1 VSYYINNIASLLGI
15 FVLLGLSFNLLMGY
29 AGLFS
34 VAHGAFFG
42 IGAYTTGILL
52 RDYEWGFLPAV
63 AIAFL
68 LCGLISLILGIAAR
82 RVSDIY
88 LVIVT
93 LAFQVAAV
101 AVFNN
106 LDLTGGAGGLVG
118 ISRPSVFGYELTSPQ
133 VIVLIWVVCIVA
145 TLVLRALVRSP
156 FGRVLE
162 ALREDELAARSLGK
176 PTSTTKVKVFAL
188 SSAIAGVAGGLMAV
202 HLRFISPAEFT
213 LDRSVEILSLTII
226 GGMAAFWGPY
236 VGAAIVVLIPQ
247 ALTFMALPGSVIGAV
262 NALLFSVLVLLFL
275 RFRPQGL
282 AGRRRR
288 SPSRSVGGSTAD
300 SAGGAADGREDG
312 APPATTDHLPG
323 SPLATARSGPSR
335 ALRCEGVSISFGGL
349 KAVDDVSLT
358 LRPGAV
364 TGLVGPNGA
373 GKTTLFNLLSGLLPP
388 TSGRVFFGDRD
399 ITRMSL
405 DARARAGIVRSFQD
419 IRLFLGLSC
428 RDNLLVALT
437 PPADEGILPIRR
449 LLTARGGEAARRRRA
464 DELLA
469 HIGLTQAADTLAG
482 DLSYA
487 EQKLL
492 MIARL
497 LATDAECYLLD
508 EPMSGL
514 DEAGR
519 DRILELLRETAA
531 SGATICLV
539 EHSIDVMNKVC
550 SHIAFLADGAL
561 LREGTTAEITGDKE
575 LATIYFGG

>member
-1 VSYYINNIASLLGI
+1 VSFYLNNIASLLGI

-29 AGLFS
+29 GGLFS

-42 IGAYTTGILL
+42 VGAYTTGILL
-52 RDYEWGFLPAV
+52 RDYEWEFLPAML
-63 AIAFL
+63 ASFL
-68 LCGLISLILGIAAR
+68 VSGAISLILGLAAR

-88 LVIVT
+88 LVIIT

-101 AVFNN
+101 AVFAN
-106 LDLTGGAGGLVG
+106 LELTGGAGGLVG
-118 ISRPSVFGYELTSPQ
+118 ISRPTIFGLELAGPQ
-133 VIVLIWVVCIVA
+133 VIVLIWVVTILV
-145 TLVLRALVRSP
+145 TLALRGLVRSP
-156 FGRVLE
+156 FGRGLE

-176 PTSTTKVKVFAL
+176 PTSTTKIKVFAL
-188 SSAIAGVAGGLMAV
+188 SSAIAGVAGSLLAV
-202 HLRFISPAEFT
+202 HLRYISPAEFT
-213 LDRSVEILSLTII
+213 LERSVEILSLTII

-236 VGAAIVVLIPQ
+236 VGAAVVVLIPQ
-247 ALTFMALPGSVIGAV
+247 ALAFLDLPGALVGAV
-262 NALLFSVLVLLFL
+262 NALLFSLLVLLFL
-275 RFRPQGL
+275 RFRPQGI
-282 AGRRRR
+282 AGRRNRDAAGKR
-288 SPSRSVGGSTAD
+288 AQLLAGPAPGGEDDAEGNGLPRADRPVGPLLNTQRTGPA
-300 SAGGAADGREDG
+300 RE
-312 APPATTDHLPG
+312 
-323 SPLATARSGPSR
+323 
-335 ALRCEGVSISFGGL
+335 LRCEGVSIAFGGL

-358 LRPGAV
+358 LRPGEV

-388 TSGRVFFGDRD
+388 TTGRVYFGDRD

-419 IRLFLGLSC
+419 MRLFLGLSC

-437 PPADEGILPIRR
+437 PLDDEGILPIRR
-449 LLTARGGEAARRRRA
+449 LVQDRRGRIERRERA
-464 DELLA
+464 DALLA
-469 HIGLTQAADTLAG
+469 HIGLAHAADTPAG

-539 EHSIDVMNKVC
+539 EHSLDVMNKVC
-550 SHIAFLADGAL
+550 SHIAFLSDGVL

>member
-1 VSYYINNIASLLGI
+1 MSYYLNNIASLLGI

-42 IGAYTTGILL
+42 LGAYTTGILL
-52 RDYEWGFLPAV
+52 KEYEWEFLPSMV
-63 AIAFL
+63 VAFL
-68 LCGLISLILGIAAR
+68 LCGLISLLLGAAAG

-101 AVFNN
+101 AVFSN

-118 ISRPSVFGYELTSPQ
+118 IKRPTVFGYELTSPE
-133 VIVLIWVVCIVA
+133 VIVLIWVVTIVA
-145 TLVLRALVRSP
+145 TVALWALVRSP
-156 FGRVLE
+156 FGRGLE

-176 PTSTTKVKVFAL
+176 ATSTTKVKVFAL
-188 SSAIAGVAGGLMAV
+188 SSAIAGVAGSLLAV
-202 HLRFISPAEFT
+202 HLRYISPAEFT
-213 LDRSVEILSLTII
+213 LERSVEILSLTII
-226 GGMAAFWGPY
+226 GGMAAFWGPWI
-236 VGAAIVVLIPQ
+236 GAAVVVLVPQ
-247 ALTFMALPGSVIGAV
+247 ALSFLALPGSVIGAV
-262 NALLFSVLVLLFL
+262 NALLFSILVLLFL

-282 AGRRRR
+282 AGRRN
-288 SPSRSVGGSTAD
+288 RSVDGRGAGPAAAPSTG
-300 SAGGAADGREDG
+300 AGDGPKGDAPGAA
-312 APPATTDHLPG
+312 APTGMLPV
-323 SPLATARSGPSR
+323 AERSGPSR
-335 ALRCEGVSISFGGL
+335 VLRCEGVSIAFGGL
-349 KAVDDVSLT
+349 KAVDNVSLT
-358 LRPGAV
+358 LRPGEV

-388 TSGRVFFGDRD
+388 TGGRVYFGDRD

-419 IRLFLGLSC
+419 MRLFLGLSC
-428 RDNLLVALT
+428 RDNLLLALT
-437 PPADEGILPIRR
+437 PPGDEGIIPVRR
-449 LLTARGGEAARRRRA
+449 LLGARGGEAGRRQRA
-464 DELLA
+464 DQLLA
-469 HIGLTQAADTLAG
+469 HVGLAHAADTPAG

-492 MIARL
+492 MVVRL

-519 DRILELLRETAA
+519 ERILDLLRETAA

-539 EHSIDVMNKVC
+539 EHSLDVMNKVC

-561 LREGTTAEITGDKE
+561 LREGPTAEITGDKE
-575 LATIYFGG
+575 LAAIYFGG

>member
-1 VSYYINNIASLLGI
+1 LLGI

-63 AIAFL
+63 LVAFL
-68 LCGLISLILGIAAR
+68 VCGLISLVLGIAAR

-106 LDLTGGAGGLVG
+106 LDVTGGAGGLVG
-118 ISRPSVFGYELTSPQ
+118 ISRPTVFGYELTSPQ

-176 PTSTTKVKVFAL
+176 PTSKTKVKVFAL

-247 ALTFMALPGSVIGAV
+247 ALTFMALPGSVVGAV
-262 NALLFSVLVLLFL
+262 NALLFSLLVLLFL

-282 AGRRRR
+282 AGRQRR
-288 SPSRSVGGSTAD
+288 SPSRSVGASTAD
-300 SAGGAADGREDG
+300 SAVGAADEREDG
-312 APPATTDHLPG
+312 VPPAATTDHLVG
-323 SPLATARSGPSR
+323 KPLATARSGPSR
-335 ALRCEGVSISFGGL
+335 ELRCEAVSISFGGL

-388 TSGRVFFGDRD
+388 TTGRVFFGDRD

-437 PPADEGILPIRR
+437 PPEDEGILPIRR
-449 LLTARGGEAARRRRA
+449 LLVARGGEAARRRRA

-469 HIGLTQAADTLAG
+469 HIGLTQAADTPAA

-519 DRILELLRETAA
+519 DRILELLREAAA

-550 SHIAFLADGAL
+550 SRIAFLADGAL

>member
-1 VSYYINNIASLLGI
+1 VSYYVNNIASLLGI

-42 IGAYTTGILL
+42 LGAYTTGILL
-52 RDYEWGFLPAV
+52 KEYEWEFLPSMV
-63 AIAFL
+63 VAFL
-68 LCGLISLILGIAAR
+68 LCGLISLLLGAAAG

-101 AVFNN
+101 AVFSN

-118 ISRPSVFGYELTSPQ
+118 IKRPTVFGYELSSPE
-133 VIVLIWVVCIVA
+133 VIILIWVVTIVA
-145 TLVLRALVRSP
+145 TVALWALVRSP
-156 FGRVLE
+156 FGRGLE

-176 PTSTTKVKVFAL
+176 PTSKTKVKVFAL
-188 SSAIAGVAGGLMAV
+188 SSAIAGVAGSLLAV
-202 HLRFISPAEFT
+202 HLRYISPAEFT
-213 LDRSVEILSLTII
+213 LERSVEILSLTII
-226 GGMAAFWGPY
+226 GGMAAFWGPWI
-236 VGAAIVVLIPQ
+236 GAAVVVLVPQ
-247 ALTFMALPGSVIGAV
+247 ALSFLALPGSVIGTV

-282 AGRRRR
+282 AGRRN
-288 SPSRSVGGSTAD
+288 RSVSGRGAEPAATA
-300 SAGGAADGREDG
+300 SAGAGDGPQDDAPGAAAPTGR
-312 APPATTDHLPG
+312 LPV
-323 SPLATARSGPSR
+323 AERSGPSR
-335 ALRCEGVSISFGGL
+335 VLRCEGVSIAFGGL
-349 KAVDDVSLT
+349 KAVDNVSLT
-358 LRPGAV
+358 LRPGEV

-388 TSGRVFFGDRD
+388 TSGRVYFGDRD
-399 ITRMSL
+399 ITKMPL

-419 IRLFLGLSC
+419 MRLFLGLSC
-428 RDNLLVALT
+428 RDNLLLALT
-437 PPADEGILPIRR
+437 SPGDEVIVPVRR
-449 LLTARGGEAARRRRA
+449 LMGARGGEAGRRQHA
-464 DELLA
+464 DQLLA
-469 HIGLTQAADTLAG
+469 HVGLAHAADTPAG

-492 MIARL
+492 MIVRL

-519 DRILELLRETAA
+519 DRILDLLRETAA

-539 EHSIDVMNKVC
+539 EHSLDVMNKVC

-561 LREGTTAEITGDKE
+561 LREGPTAEITGDKE
-575 LATIYFGG
+575 LAAIYFGG